1 MDLEKTGGLNIH
13 LKKETDRASN
23 YGLVIIISCP
33 WQKVV
38 LGQQY
43 FE

>member
-23 YGLVIIISCP
+23 YNQLSLAKSC
-33 WQKVV
+33 
-38 LGQQY
+38 LGTAV
-43 FE
+43 F